1 MELAAPLARMKAA
14 ERGEAALNDTDRRT
28 LARAAM
34 HAPSCM
40 LLAPRVADPARSP
53 EWNAGSLVGHLKDR
67 GLDVFTIDL
76 TRPDIAVPVI
86 RALTPGLQP
95 FSERVMTPR
104 LAEVTARTGG
114 GAVHHHG
121 VMPF

>member
-1 MELAAPLARMKAA
+1 
-14 ERGEAALNDTDRRT
+14 
-28 LARAAM
+28 
-34 HAPSCM
+34 
-40 LLAPRVADPARSP
+40 
-53 EWNAGSLVGHLKDR
+53 
-67 GLDVFTIDL
+67 
-76 TRPDIAVPVI
+76 VPVI
-86 RALTPGLQP
+86 RALAPGLQP